1 MTKEF
6 FNTQFSALLAV
17 YFYAQKM
24 PDEGQDVYW
33 EMLKDIPQDK
43 FAAGVRQ
50 CLAECKFF
58 PTIAE
63 LGEASLPAQTRL
75 SGYFVQTRNGPD
87 RVPLR
92 VTWKQQIAEL
102 QRDEAK
108 AIEPAGHQGR
118 KWLR

>member
-1 MTKEF
+1 MTREF

-17 YFYAQKM
+17 YYYAQKM

-33 EMLKDIPQDK
+33 EMLRDLPQEK
-43 FAAGVRQ
+43 FGAGVRK

-75 SGYFVQTRNGPD
+75 SDYMVLTKNGYD

-92 VTWKQQIAEL
+92 VTWEQQVAEL
-102 QRDEAK
+102 PRDHSQVDSQ
-108 AIEPAGHQGR
+108 AGR
-118 KWLR
+118 RLLR

>member
-1 MTKEF
+1 MTREF
-6 FNTQFSALLAV
+6 FNQQFSALLAV
-17 YFYAQKM
+17 YYYAQKM

-33 EMLKDIPQDK
+33 AMLKDLPPDR
-43 FAAGVRQ
+43 FSAGVRK

-75 SGYFVQTRNGPD
+75 SDYMVLTKNGYD

-92 VTWKQQIAEL
+92 VTWEQQVAEL
-102 QRDEAK
+102 TRDN
-108 AIEPAGHQGR
+108 
-118 KWLR
+118 LRVENQHARLLG